1 MKICVLGTGYVG
13 LVSAAVFSELG
24 HEVMGLDIDE
34 AKIQSLRK
42 GKITIYEPGL
52 DQLVAKNLGSGRLQF
67 TGSYAEALKDV
78 EVILICVGTPPLP
91 DGSYDSRFVY
101 SAAEAIAKNLKKEA
115 VIVIK
120 STVPPSTSNK
130 VREIIAKNT
139 KVKFSVASVPE
150 FLREGQA
157 VNDAL
162 HPTRIVIGADN
173 KKAQDILVKLHQ
185 KLNAPVLTMSPES
198 AQLVKYASNAFLATK
213 ISFINSMAILADKV
227 GADVEEVAAGLGM
240 DPRIGSAFLNPGLGY
255 GGSCFPKD
263 TWALIAFAKN
273 LGYDFKFLKEVDQVN
288 KDQID
293 YFIGKIKS
301 AFKDGIKG
309 KIITVLGL
317 AFKPNTDD
325 MREARSTV
333 LIAKLNKLGAI
344 TKTYDPIVKG
354 NCSDPY
360 LALTNSSAAVLVT
373 EWSEFEDLNWK
384 KAKRMM
390 KEPNVFD
397 GRNALDASRLKK
409 LGFNYWG
416 IGRR

>member
-24 HEVMGLDIDE
+24 NEVVGLDIDE
-34 AKIQSLRK
+34 SKVKSLRA

-52 DQLVAKNLGSGRLQF
+52 DQLVSKNIDSGRLSF
-67 TGSYAEALKDV
+67 TTSYKEALKDV
-78 EVILICVGTPPLP
+78 EVILICVGTPPKP
-91 DGSYDSRFVY
+91 DGSYDSQFVY
-101 SAAEAIAKNLKKEA
+101 AAAESIAKNLTREA

-120 STVPPSTSNK
+120 STVPPSTSQK
-130 VREIIAKNT
+130 VQEIISQTA

-162 HPTRIVIGADN
+162 HPNRVVIGVDSP
-173 KKAQDILVKLHQ
+173 KAERVLAKLHEKFKAPILVM
-185 KLNAPVLTMSPES
+185 APES

-213 ISFINSMAILADKV
+213 ISFINAIAILADKV
-227 GADVEEVAAGLGM
+227 GADVMDVAKGLGM
-240 DPRIGSAFLNPGLGY
+240 DPRIGAAFLNPGLGY

-263 TWALIAFAKN
+263 TWALISFAKK

-288 KDQID
+288 NLQVDYLID
-293 YFIGKIKS
+293 KIESALGKLNTK
-301 AFKDGIKG
+301 
-309 KIITVLGL
+309 TVSILGL

-325 MREARSTV
+325 TREARSTV
-333 LIAKLNKLGAI
+333 LISKLKKLGVLV
-344 TKTYDPIVKG
+344 KTYDPIVKG
-354 NCSDPY
+354 DYDDVY
-360 LALTNSSAAVLVT
+360 LALTNSDALVLVT
-373 EWSEFEDLNWK
+373 EWSEFDELDWQRV
-384 KAKRMM
+384 KRVMRQ
-390 KEPNVFD
+390 PNVFD
-397 GRNALDASRLKK
+397 GRNALNPEKLKK